1 MKTISR
7 LFWFVLIST
16 FIFGIFLFAD
26 PYLKEPVIPRTISY
40 YEVKYQHKHYL
51 RTTLISFGK
60 TKEESISE
68 VREYANS
75 ATKHYRI
82 LSIKPK
88 REDDY
93 WICRMRVDYDMDKMN
108 EERVFDQFF
117 EEYKEKMLK
126 D

>member
-1 MKTISR
+1 MKIVSIALWFILAFTA
-7 LFWFVLIST
+7 LFGV
-16 FIFGIFLFAD
+16 FLFAD

-40 YEVKYQHKHYL
+40 YEVKYRHKHYL
-51 RTTLISFGK
+51 RTTLVSFGK

-68 VREYANS
+68 VRKYANS

-88 REDDY
+88 QEDGY

-108 EERVFDQFF
+108 EERTFDQFF
-117 EEYKEKMLK
+117 EEYKEKIPK
-126 D
+126 N